1 MLRRLKGWLSIGS
14 ERRLRAWLISIAL
27 LILVFKFLIIPY
39 PWPELPPES
48 CTNPPIE
55 GGRCGFVFDEAH
67 YIPAVRKMLRGE
79 AANNEHPPLSKAL
92 MMLGILIFGDN
103 PYGWRTFI
111 TICGAASVY
120 LVGLLAYE
128 LTKSLKASVIA
139 ATLLGFDI
147 TSFNLSSIAMLDAPA
162 LAFSL
167 LGAYLYLRRRPMFSG
182 LAFGLALLS
191 KLSTAFIL
199 SAILLYDLA
208 KASYEETSFRSA
220 MRSWIKVVER
230 ICFTAIIILVI
241 GLGIYDYSYGAFQTP
256 FEHLDFMLN
265 YHSGLTFSEGDV
277 VDMPLSWTNPI
288 FQFPRASY
296 FVVTVQVDSLKTYHP
311 IAYYGMQT
319 PLWWMTW
326 VVFIFAIYLAHARL
340 RAEEFPDLEL
350 FTLCWLIT
358 NYLVY
363 FPLAHILHRWVYSF
377 YFYNSVPAI
386 AVAISRMLEGEKFS
400 ELILYLLLAGQIC
413 FFLYFFP
420 VKPQWYIDFLLWLGL
435 PA

>member
-1 MLRRLKGWLSIGS
+1 VSELLRRWLSIRS
-14 ERRLRAWLISIAL
+14 ERRLRAWLISITL
-27 LILVFKFLIIPY
+27 IILVFKLLIIPY

-48 CTNPPIE
+48 CVNPPID
-55 GGRCGFVFDEAH
+55 GGRCGFIFDEAH
-67 YIPAVRKMLRGE
+67 YIPAVRKVLRGE

-139 ATLLGFDI
+139 AALFGFDI
-147 TSFNLSSIAMLDAPA
+147 MSFNLSSIAMLDAPA

-167 LGAYLYLRRRPMFSG
+167 LGAYLYLRKRRVLSG

-191 KLSTAFIL
+191 KLSTTFIL
-199 SAILLYDLA
+199 FAILLYDLA
-208 KASYEETSFRSA
+208 KTSYEETSFRGA
-220 MRSWIKVVER
+220 MRRWIGVIEKT
-230 ICFTAIIILVI
+230 CFTAIIILII

-277 VDMPLSWTNPI
+277 VDTPLSWTNPI

-296 FVVTVQVDSLKTYHP
+296 FVVAVQVDSLKTYHP

-326 VVFIFAIYLAHARL
+326 IVFIFAIYLAYTRL
-340 RAEEFPDLEL
+340 RAGKFPDLEL
-350 FTLCWLIT
+350 FMLCWLLT
-358 NYLVY
+358 NYLIY

-377 YFYNSVPAI
+377 YFYNSVPII
-386 AVAISRMLEGEKFS
+386 AVAISRLLEGERLS